1 MARTIAEIKKEMT
14 DAFLANEDLKQKY
27 GFDPTKTWET
37 QFSRVSIENLL
48 MFVVASSIHV
58 LERLFDT
65 HLAEVDSIIS
75 KRAHTLNWY
84 RNKALAW
91 QKGCELDTDIAEYDN
106 SGMTDEEVAAT
117 QVVKKCSCEV
127 VSANYPTIL
136 VKAAKADG
144 TLDSEE
150 LEQFTAYMTAIA
162 DAGVRVQTRSAAA
175 DHLYIKLRIWY
186 DPLVVNSAGYLI
198 NGSNG
203 KTVAEN
209 GVEGYLANLPYNG
222 VYYPQLLEQ
231 YLMGQ
236 QGIKMARVVV
246 TMAITA
252 GGVPAGIEDKYQP
265 YSGALVYDQTVPYYG
280 TEYINFNTTY

>member
-14 DAFLANEDLKQKY
+14 DAFLGSEELRQKY

-37 QFSRVSIENLL
+37 QFSKVSIENILL
-48 MFVVASSIHV
+48 YIVASSIYV
-58 LERLFDT
+58 LERLFDV
-65 HLAEVDSIIS
+65 HLDEVDSIIS

-84 RNKALAW
+84 RNKALDW
-91 QKGCELDTDIAEYDN
+91 QKGRELDTDIAEYDN
-106 SGMTDEEVAAT
+106 SGMTDEEVEAT
-117 QVVKKCSCEV
+117 KVVKKCSCEV

-144 TLDSEE
+144 VLTTAE

-162 DAGVRVQTRSAAA
+162 DAGVRVQTRSEEA
-175 DHLYIKLRIWY
+175 DRLFIKLRIWY

-231 YLMGQ
+231 YLMSL

-246 TMAITA
+246 TMARTA
-252 GGVPAGIEDKYQP
+252 GGVPAGIDDQYQP
-265 YSGALVYDQTVPYYG
+265 YSGALVYDQTDPEYG